1 MAGEGWMS
9 EKLRRKDPQDQ
20 FTLDE
25 KRILTPE
32 WYLELKK
39 MLVNLTTKF
48 DGLEKRIKK
57 LEGGE

>member
-1 MAGEGWMS
+1 MS

-20 FTLDE
+20 FSLDE

-48 DGLEKRIKK
+48 DELEKRIKK